1 VIEACVGLGSNL
13 GDRSAFLELGLEG
26 LRHLGELA
34 AVSSIYETAPIGGP
48 PQEPYL
54 NMVVVLTTQYAA
66 PELLA
71 AMKAIEDG
79 AGRQRP
85 APAAPRTLDLDL
97 LLFGDLVIDEPGLR
111 VPHPR
116 MLGRR
121 FVIEPLLEIR
131 PRATLP
137 DGTRISDYK
146 DVVAHQDVRPYDPR
160 SKDT

>member
-1 VIEACVGLGSNL
+1 MAY
-13 GDRSAFLELGLEG
+13 LEMGLEG
-26 LRHLGELA
+26 LRGLGELV

-54 NMVVVLTTQYAA
+54 NMVAFLTTLHAA

-71 AMKAIEDG
+71 AMAAIED
-79 AGRQRP
+79 ASGRERP

-97 LLFGDLVIDEPGLR
+97 LLFGDLAFDEPGLR

-137 DGTRISDYK
+137 DGTRISDYVE
-146 DVVAHQDVRPYDPR
+146 VVAHQDVRPYDPA
-160 SKDT
+160 S